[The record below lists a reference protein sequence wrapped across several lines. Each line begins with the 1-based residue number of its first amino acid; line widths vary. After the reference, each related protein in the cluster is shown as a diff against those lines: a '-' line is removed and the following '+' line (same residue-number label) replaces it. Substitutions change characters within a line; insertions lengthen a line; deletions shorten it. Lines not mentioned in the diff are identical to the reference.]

1 MNRVLRRPMFKM
13 GGSTG
18 TGITSGLDK
27 PRQQYNKA
35 GLVDN
40 NPLTQYPTDFF
51 PKLGTRETKQD
62 DTQFNLSDLTTLLGD
77 KKEERFVPSK
87 ALEEAFKGRSTKPD
101 LSQFL
106 INFGL
111 NLASATPR
119 GGILATAAEAAK
131 KPAQALF
138 AEQAANKAFE
148 RDLKLAGVKMDI
160 NQRLKEEEAK
170 MGDKKFYASKKVL
183 NIDTG
188 NIEFQPESKIQ
199 TMLSKTKPEEMLYQP
214 IPETDAVKPVKVYDA
229 KEGVTRFVNQSEI
242 LTTTYELD
250 GKTKDRYV
258 PVGNE
263 DTLVNAY
270 VLQDNGE
277 FSINPKFVTKK
288 QILENPNNF
297 KPVEG
302 NLEMMLKVD
311 DIKRKNKNKSDAE
324 VQMSSALAAS
334 KVIRRIEKDIEGGA
348 KTGAAGQT
356 VLAITGVSGFI
367 DSFINSEKNKNPSQ
381 FSSEYNE
388 VKQYVNRLENDP
400 TINARLTAFL
410 KSPETQ
416 QAKSSIVNLAYLI
429 AKAREPGGRFSV
441 TDIELALR
449 SLGESSNPLNFAA
462 GLRRTGEE
470 TLEFAIDN
478 YRQHFDI
485 SALDMFPRKYDEL
498 INNYNYFR
506 GFEVGGNGSVEPKD
520 LIF

>member
-1 MNRVLRRPMFKM
+1 MNRTLKRPMFKM
-13 GGSTG
+13 GGSAG

-27 PRQQYNKA
+27 PRQQYNEA
-35 GLVDN
+35 GSV
-40 NPLTQYPTDFF
+40 NPLLQYQTDFF
-51 PKLGTRETKQD
+51 PQLGTRDVKQD
-62 DTQFNLSDLTTLLGD
+62 TPQFNLNDLATMLQGQKED
-77 KKEERFVPSK
+77 KFLPSE
-87 ALEEAFKGRSTKPD
+87 ALQEAFKDRKTKPD

-119 GGILATAAEAAK
+119 GNIFATAAESAK
-131 KPAQALF
+131 KPAQAFF

-160 NQRLKEEEAK
+160 NQRIKEEDAK
-170 MGDKKFYASKKVL
+170 RGDNKFYASKKVL
-183 NIDTG
+183 NVDTG
-188 NIEFQPESKIQ
+188 NIEFQPEKNIQ
-199 TMLSKTKPEEMLYQP
+199 TEISKKNPGEMLYQP
-214 IPETDAVKPVKVYDA
+214 IPEADSVKPVKVYDA
-229 KEGVTRFVNQSEI
+229 KEGVTRFVNQSDI

-258 PVGNE
+258 PVGKE
-263 DTLVNAY
+263 DTLIEAY
-270 VLQDNGE
+270 VLQPNGE
-277 FSINPKFVTKK
+277 FSLNPKFVSKK
-288 QILENPNNF
+288 DILENPNNY
-297 KPVEG
+297 KPMEG

-311 DIKRKNKNKSDAE
+311 DIKRASKNKSDAE
-324 VQMSSALAAS
+324 IQMSSALAAS
-334 KVIRRIEKDIEGGA
+334 KVIRRIEKDIQSGA
-348 KTGAAGQT
+348 KTGAAGDV

-367 DSFINSEKNKNPSQ
+367 DTFINQEKNKNPSQ
-381 FSSEYNE
+381 FSSEYND
-388 VKQYVNRLENDP
+388 VRQYVNRLENDP
-400 TINARLTAFL
+400 SINARLTAFL

-416 QAKSSIVNLAYLI
+416 ASKSSIVNLAYLI

-462 GLRRTGEE
+462 GLQRTGEE

-485 SALDMFPRKYDEL
+485 SDLSMFPRKYDEL

-506 GFEVGGNGSVEPKD
+506 GFEVEGNGSVNPGD
-520 LIF
+520 LKFD

>member
-13 GGSTG
+13 GGSAG

-27 PRQQYNKA
+27 PRQNYQKA
-35 GLVDN
+35 GSV
-40 NPLTQYPTDFF
+40 NPLQQYPTDFF
-51 PKLGTRETKQD
+51 PTLGTRETKQD
-62 DTQFNLSDLTTLLGD
+62 DTKFNLSDLTNLLGD
-77 KKEERFVPSK
+77 KKEEKFVPSK

-101 LSQFL
+101 LNQFL

-183 NIDTG
+183 NVDTG

-199 TMLSKTKPEEMLYQP
+199 TALSETKQGEMLYQP
-214 IPETDAVKPVKVYDA
+214 IPEADAVKPVKVYDA
-229 KEGVTRFVNQSEI
+229 KEGITRFVNQSDI

-258 PVGNE
+258 PVGDE
-263 DTLVNAY
+263 ETLVKAY
-270 VLQDNGE
+270 VLQPNGE
-277 FSINPKFVTKK
+277 FSLNPNFVTKK
-288 QILENPNNF
+288 DILADPSKF

-302 NLEMMLKVD
+302 NLEMMFKVD
-311 DIKRKNKNKSDAE
+311 DMKRKNKNKSEAE
-324 VQMSSALAAS
+324 VQMSSALSAS
-334 KVIRRIEKDIEGGA
+334 KIIRRLENDIQKGA
-348 KTGAAGQT
+348 KTGAAADV
-356 VLAITGVSGFI
+356 VLGITGVSGFV
-367 DSFINSEKNKNPSQ
+367 DSFINQQKNQNPSQ
-381 FSSEYNE
+381 FSSEYND
-388 VKQYVNRLENDP
+388 VRQYVNRLENDP

-416 QAKSSIVNLAYLI
+416 AAKSSIVNLAYVI

-449 SLGESSNPLNFAA
+449 SLGESSNTENFLA

-485 SALDMFPRKYDEL
+485 SDLEMFPRKYDEL
-498 INNYNYFR
+498 INNFNYFR
-506 GFEVGGNGSVEPKD
+506 GFEVGGDGSVEPGNLD
-520 LIF
+520 FNL

>member
-1 MNRVLRRPMFKM
+1 MNRTLKRPMFRM

-18 TGITSGLDK
+18 TGIVSGLDM
-27 PRQQYNKA
+27 PRASYK
-35 GLVDN
+35 D
-40 NPLTQYPTDFF
+40 
-51 PKLGTRETKQD
+51 GTRLEDIRNIVTQDQSIMDELAPFKQSPIGMG
-62 DTQFNLSDLTTLLGD
+62 T
-77 KKEERFVPSK
+77 VP
-87 ALEEAFKGRSTKPD
+87 G
-101 LSQFL
+101 FL
-106 INFGL
+106 IQTGL

-119 GGILATAAEAAK
+119 GKGLRGIISTAAESAK
-131 KPAQALF
+131 GPFAQFQKGVASRDATEAQLNRALVSR
-138 AEQAANKAFE
+138 AIEKVDE
-148 RDLKLAGVKMDI
+148 KDEPEKLGTS
-160 NQRLKEEEAK
+160 RE
-170 MGDKKFYASKKVL
+170 VL
-183 NIDTG
+183 DVDTG
-188 NIEFQPESKIQ
+188 NIIFATEAQIQ
-199 TMLSKTKPEEMLYQP
+199 TELSTKNPSEMKYVP
-214 IPETDAVKPVKVYDA
+214 VPKADKVKPVKVYDA
-229 KEGVTRFVNQSEI
+229 KEGETRFVNQSEI
-242 LTTTYELD
+242 LTTTYETND

-288 QILENPNNF
+288 EILENPNNF

-324 VQMSSALAAS
+324 IQMSSALAAS
-334 KVIRRIEKDIEGGA
+334 KVIKRIEKDIQGGA
-348 KTGAAGQT
+348 KTGAAGET

-367 DSFINSEKNKNPSQ
+367 DSFINSEKNKNPSK

-410 KSPETQ
+410 QSPETQ
-416 QAKSSIVNLAYLI
+416 AAKSSIVNLAYLI

-449 SLGESSNPLNFAA
+449 SLGESSNTENFLR
-462 GLRRTGEE
+462 GLKRTGEE

-478 YRQHFDI
+478 YKQHFDVGT
-485 SALDMFPRKYDEL
+485 LEMFPRKYDEL
-498 INNYNYFR
+498 IDNFNYFR
-506 GFEVGGNGSVEPKD
+506 GFEVEGDGSVNPND
-520 LIF
+520 LNFN